1 MSSLKVYEVNYDG
14 RVRRGVCTSTKK
26 RALELLGVTAYTFNL
41 YGMVRDWIV
50 DADDP
55 LRLSPDTPM
64 EAHMNR
70 RNEKPWY
77 PLGTFRDFSIY
88 EGECK
93 RNGLAA
99 QHFEEWVAGRASAA

>member
-1 MSSLKVYEVNYDG
+1 MSNLKVYEVNYDG
-14 RVRRGVCTSTKK
+14 RVRRGVFTSTKK
-26 RALELLGVTAYTFNL
+26 RAVELLGVTAYTFNV
-41 YGMVRDWIV
+41 YGVVRDWIV
-50 DADDP
+50 EADAP
-55 LRLSPDTPM
+55 LRSSPDTPM

-93 RNGLAA
+93 RTGQAA
-99 QHFEEWVAGRASAA
+99 QHFEEWVARRASAV